1 MSQTKGTKILITNY
15 KACIGCRTCELFC
28 SFYHYKENNPA
39 RALLRIAKDE
49 VQGKDMPIICRHCD
63 KPACMDACPVGAIRK
78 EKSGVVLIDQELCTR
93 CRACV
98 SACPFKAMH
107 IDPKT
112 DQTCKCDLCGG
123 DPQCAKMCKQGA
135 LLFVER
141 QVPRQVSVNNEKT
154 GVLPEQKQIDK
165 TNEDKVT

>member
-1 MSQTKGTKILITNY
+1 MSKTEGNKVLTTNY
-15 KACIGCRTCELFC
+15 KACIGCRMCELFC

-39 RALLRIAKDE
+39 RALLRIVKDE
-49 VQGKDMPIICRHCD
+49 VQGKDSPAICLQCD
-63 KPACMDACPVGAIRK
+63 KPTCVAACPAGAIRK

-98 SACPFKAMH
+98 SACPFKA
-107 IDPKT
+107 IYVDPKT
-112 DQTCKCDLCGG
+112 GQTCKCDLCGG

-141 QVPRQVSVNNEKT
+141 KTTGSVSSVNQKT
-154 GVLPEQKQIDK
+154 EVLPEQRQSGKLSE
-165 TNEDKVT
+165 TR

>member
-1 MSQTKGTKILITNY
+1 MSKTEGNKVLIAHY

-28 SFYHYKENNPA
+28 SFHHHKENNPA
-39 RALLRIAKDE
+39 RALIRIAKDE
-49 VQGKDMPIICRHCD
+49 FQGKDMPIICHHCE
-63 KPACMDACPVGAIRK
+63 KPACMAACPVGAIKK
-78 EKSGVVLIDQELCTR
+78 EKSGAVLLNQVLCTG

-98 SACPFKAMH
+98 SACPFKAMY

-123 DPQCAKMCKQGA
+123 DPQCVKMCKQGA

-141 QVPRQVSVNNEKT
+141 QARRRMSSNNQST
-154 GVLPEQKQIDK
+154 GVLPEQRQASN
-165 TNEDKVT
+165 NETR